1 MYQNEQPSSGGSGFA
16 LGILLGAVAG
26 ATLALLF
33 APKPGA
39 QLRGELSESMGQWRD
54 TASKKFRDVADR
66 AGSQL
71 NDLSATAGRV
81 KNAVTS
87 AGREAMDAASE
98 ASRGD
103 GRSRM

>member
-1 MYQNEQPSSGGSGFA
+1 MYQNEQPSGGGSGFA
-16 LGILLGAVAG
+16 IGLLLGAVAG
-26 ATLALLF
+26 AGIALLF

-39 QLRGELSESMGQWRD
+39 QLRGELGESMNQWRD
-54 TASKKFRDVADR
+54 TASKKFKDVADR

-87 AGREAMDAASE
+87 AGRDVMDAASD